1 MKVIK
6 LFVFDYGRTLF
17 DRERNM
23 FFEDA
28 FDVLFALS
36 KQYRLAIVSYS
47 KQAEIAERKNQ
58 LKDFGMYKLFEEI
71 VFTSTP
77 EGKNDAYA
85 ELSESAGVP
94 INNMVIV
101 DDYIIRGIA
110 WGNRNGATTYWYKN
124 GKFADIAPTSQT
136 GTPTHTIS
144 SLSEIISTL

>member
-1 MKVIK
+1 MIE

-28 FDVLFALS
+28 PDVLFALS

-47 KQAEIAERKNQ
+47 KQEEIAERMKN
-58 LKDFGMYKLFEEI
+58 LKDIGMYELFEEI

-77 EGKNDAYA
+77 ECKNDAYA
-85 ELSESAGVP
+85 ELSKSAGVSVK
-94 INNMVIV
+94 NMAIV
-101 DDYIIRGIA
+101 DDHIIRGVA

-124 GKFADIAPTSQT
+124 GKFADVEPTSQT

-144 SLSEIISTL
+144 SLCEILSTL